1 MKSSGFFFWIVLFLY
16 RSNPNLMS
24 YKVNVYCLG
33 NSLLFCSDSVGQAMV
48 NISIEWIFYL
58 YELAEIHGPKAE
70 EKRQKLNSLLP
81 LFVLYSIL
89 QQALSE
95 CSLLHETIK
104 FRSTTSYGTRYL
116 SFVRGCDITH
126 VYNCTSFRPAR

>member
-1 MKSSGFFFWIVLFLY
+1 MKSSGIFFWTVLLLY

-33 NSLLFCSDSVGQAMV
+33 NSVLFCSDSVGQAMI
-48 NISIEWIFYL
+48 NSSIEWIFYL

-89 QQALSE
+89 QQAPSE

-104 FRSTTSYGTRYL
+104 YGTRYL

>member
-1 MKSSGFFFWIVLFLY
+1 
-16 RSNPNLMS
+16 MS

-48 NISIEWIFYL
+48 NISIYL

-81 LFVLYSIL
+81 LFK
-89 QQALSE
+89 LSANVHSYMKRSSSDQLHRMARVTFHL
-95 CSLLHETIK
+95 CVVVISLM
-104 FRSTTSYGTRYL
+104 FTTAPLFAQPG
-116 SFVRGCDITH
+116 
-126 VYNCTSFRPAR
+126 NN